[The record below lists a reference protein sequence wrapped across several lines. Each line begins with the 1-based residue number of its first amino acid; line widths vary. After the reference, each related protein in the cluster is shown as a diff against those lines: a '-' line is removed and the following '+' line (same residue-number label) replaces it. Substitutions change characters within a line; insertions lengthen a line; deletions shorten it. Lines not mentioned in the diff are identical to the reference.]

1 MALSDSIPELSFREK
16 LIRILLYLAA
26 TAIIVYFL
34 PREGK
39 FRYHFQEGR
48 PWKYG
53 LLTASFDFPVYKTD
67 AQIEF
72 ERDSI
77 MQRYHPYY
85 KMDKTIGEN
94 QIDKLEKDYRKSLQ
108 QNLSAKDYRYLLNS
122 LRLLYNEGI
131 LSATEQNDLQR
142 NQTNSVRVLDQNISK
157 LKQVNTLK
165 TVREAYES
173 ILSNAPGEDSRRSLR
188 NSNVNLYLQENL
200 TLDTLTSQKVKNELL
215 QNISASSG
223 LVQAG
228 ERIVDRGEIIT
239 PQTYNILRSL
249 EIINQKRAGTAG
261 QQSLTLIG
269 QIIITLLLLGSL
281 LMFLYLYRR
290 EMYMRLRDVEV
301 VLLLV
306 TAMIMLCSF
315 LGHFR
320 LSSIYLVPFAIVPIV
335 IRTLLDSRVA
345 FFAHVVTITICSFL
359 APFTFEFFLLQI
371 SVGITTIFSLKEL
384 TQRSQLLKVAILVFL
399 TYSVVYVGY
408 TLIMEGDWDKINPT
422 MFMYFLINA
431 TLILFTYLLI
441 FILEKTL
448 GFTSNVTLVEL
459 SNINAPLLR
468 RLSEECPGTF
478 QHSLQISNLCAQAA
492 RRIGANVQLVR
503 TGALYHDIGKLQNPS
518 FFTEN
523 QLDINPH
530 EKLTIEQSIGIIK
543 QHVSD
548 GLKLAQREKLP
559 TEITAFIATH
569 HGSGTLKYFYNKWR
583 NEHPDEPVNESIFH
597 YPGPNP
603 STKEQALLMMA
614 DCIEAASRSLK
625 DYSDDSFAHLVN
637 KMIDGQISEGMF
649 NNTPLTFRDVQI
661 IKEVFIERLKTMYHA
676 RISYPELKK
685 PEADKKH

>member
-1 MALSDSIPELSFREK
+1 MASSDSLPELSFREK

-26 TAIIVYFL
+26 TAIVVYFL

-39 FRYHFQEGR
+39 FRYHFQEGK

-67 AQIEF
+67 SQIQF

-77 MQRYHPYY
+77 MARYYPYY
-85 KMDKTIGEN
+85 KMDKTIIKTQLSQLEN
-94 QIDKLEKDYRKSLQ
+94 DYRSSLQKTLSRKDYQ
-108 QNLSAKDYRYLLNS
+108 YLVTS
-122 LRLLYNEGI
+122 LRNIYQDGI
-131 LSATEQNDLQR
+131 LSANEQQALER
-142 NQTNSVRVLDQNISK
+142 SQTNSVRILDQNISK
-157 LKQVNTLK
+157 LKHLNTLK
-165 TVREAYES
+165 SVREAYEE
-173 ILSNAPGEDSRRSLR
+173 ILANAPSEESRRSLR
-188 NSNVNLYLQENL
+188 SSNINHYLQENL

-215 QNISASSG
+215 QTISGSSG

-249 EIINQKRAGTAG
+249 EIVNQKRAGTTG

-269 QIIITLLLLGSL
+269 QILISLLLLGSL
-281 LMFLYLYRR
+281 LLFQYLYRP
-290 EMYMRLRDVEV
+290 EMYNRLRDVEV

-306 TAMIMLCSF
+306 TTMIMLCSF

-320 LSSIYLVPFAIVPIV
+320 LLSIYLVPFAIVPIV
-335 IRTLLDSRVA
+335 IRTFLDSRVA
-345 FFAHVVTITICSFL
+345 FFAHIITITICSFL
-359 APFTFEFFLLQI
+359 APFAFEFFLLQVSI
-371 SVGITTIFSLKEL
+371 GITTIFSLKEL
-384 TQRSQLLKVAILVFL
+384 TQRSQLVKVAVFVFL
-399 TYSVVYVGY
+399 TYTVVYVSY
-408 TLIMEGDWDKINPT
+408 ALIMESNWDKINPA
-422 MFMYFLINA
+422 MFVYFLINA
-431 TLILFTYLLI
+431 TLILFAYLLI

-492 RRIGANVQLVR
+492 RRIGANVNLIR
-503 TGALYHDIGKLQNPS
+503 TGALYHDIGKLSNPS

-530 EKLTIEQSIGIIK
+530 DKLSIEQSVGIIK

-559 TEITAFIATH
+559 EEITAFITTH
-569 HGSGTLKYFYNKWR
+569 HGASKIKYFYTKWK
-583 NEHPDEPVNESIFH
+583 NDHPDQDIDENIFH

-603 STKEQALLMMA
+603 YTKEQALLMMA

-625 DYSDDSFAHLVN
+625 VYNEESFEKLVN
-637 KMIDGQISEGMF
+637 NLIDAQVKEGMF
-649 NNTPLTFRDVQI
+649 SNTPLTFRDLET
-661 IKEVFIERLKTMYHA
+661 IKEVFIERLQTMYHA
-676 RISYPELKK
+676 RISYPELKNGAK
-685 PEADKKH
+685 